1 MLEDIVESALY
12 TEVKELK
19 DGKKIVMDPETEKL
33 YYRKSLSVFS
43 VPVYRFLKNHDHP
56 AIPRIKTFWQE
67 EGKLVVIEDLIQ
79 GRTLEELLDKQSDK
93 RSEKQGIRDAETG
106 SHKGTNENISNIID
120 NGKGDVL
127 SFEEKKRILLEICD
141 GLIFLHEAQPPIIH
155 RDIKA
160 SNIMVTDEGRVM
172 IIDYDAAKQ
181 FVPGSE
187 KDTVLIGTQGIAAP
201 EQYGFAQSDQ
211 RTDIYAFGKLVE
223 RVIPESEQAMRI
235 AGKAT
240 RFSPSARYKSVRE
253 MKADL
258 AKMWDP
264 KVSRAEHNKEI
275 IRNKLIG
282 TVRKKSFKI
291 GVVAA
296 VLLVIGIAGKKGYDK
311 YYYPEYKVRRPAYEK
326 AEKAIKDGDYEKA
339 KEYLEKCGLD
349 YRDCQALYD
358 ECEQKIYEAE
368 QERLKEQYQADFDKA
383 KEDYLEKGESTD
395 ISALVQKSDEVD
407 KAGLAGDHLK
417 EVGDAVLERV
427 EKILA
432 SDGVEKARS
441 HMKAVENIY
450 KIYGHYGYLKNL
462 KLDYIELLREKGFK
476 REAFFVLA
484 DIVGYESLG
493 GETDSAS
500 GSDSENGSDGIGNSG
515 SGSGSSGSD
524 SDANRSDESGSSG
537 SGGQSGS
544 DGSGNSGSGSGSG
557 GQSETDGSGNSGSGG
572 GSDDDSTGGRVKLSE
587 LLDEV
592 VAQYRTK
599 GEHYE
604 AVNFI
609 DQVIGKVKDWKLRD
623 KLINNYRDPIYY
635 DYAEQ
640 LMVEGKYKTAV
651 DYYGK
656 AYRYKDADSRIN
668 DARYQYCL
676 LHTEKADGEF
686 KSYLKLLV
694 KADYPGAADLK
705 NQMEAYKVVV
715 DVEYRGTNMVAINYT
730 VSNGYGNTNLEYS
743 SYIYT
748 DDGNLIID
756 KLRGNQNRLYT
767 NTALSELY
775 YHMDRIEVY
784 DTDGKLLTTWRR

>member
-79 GRTLEELLDKQSDK
+79 GRTLEELLDKQNDK
-93 RSEKQGIRDAETG
+93 LYEQQGISDAETG

-160 SNIMVTDEGRVM
+160 TNIMVTDEGHVM

-223 RVIPESEQAMRI
+223 RVLPESEQAMRI

-296 VLLVIGIAGKKGYDK
+296 ALIVIGIAGKKGYDK

-326 AEKAIKDGDYEKA
+326 AEKAMKDGDYEKA

-417 EVGDAVLERV
+417 EVGDAVLKRV

-450 KIYGHYGYLKNL
+450 KIYGHQGYLKNL
-462 KLDYIELLREKGFK
+462 KLDYIELLRKKGYK

-500 GSDSENGSDGIGNSG
+500 GSDSENGSD
-515 SGSGSSGSD
+515 
-524 SDANRSDESGSSG
+524 
-537 SGGQSGS
+537 
-544 DGSGNSGSGSGSG
+544 
-557 GQSETDGSGNSGSGG
+557 
-572 GSDDDSTGGRVKLSE
+572 DDSTGGRVKLSE

-604 AVNFI
+604 AVSFI

-676 LHTEKADGEF
+676 LHAEKADGEF

-694 KADYPGAADLK
+694 KADYPGAVDLK
-705 NQMEAYKVVV
+705 NQKEAYKVVV

-784 DTDGKLLTTWRR
+784 DTDGKLLTTWRK